1 MAFVLKDRV
10 KETTSTSGTGSVTL
24 LGAVQGF
31 QGFSAIGDGN
41 TTYYTIAGVAEWEV
55 GVGTYSAGILS
66 RDTVLA
72 SSANGDKV
80 AFSSGVKDVF
90 CTLPAS
96 TPVLAD
102 NYPITGAI
110 NTSSPNDTVNVAS
123 LTANVSTTNGD
134 LVLLP
139 KGTGALLADI
149 PDSASTGG
157 DKRGTRA
164 VDWQMTRSSSSQV
177 ASGLGSVI
185 GGGSSN
191 TASGS
196 YSSVGGGFTN
206 RAAGSF
212 SYVGGGTFNTALGNY
227 SVIAGGQSNAD
238 LTGVTNATIGGGY
251 LNRVYGNYSFVGG
264 GNQNTASVTGSAIVA
279 GLSNAANG
287 IYSFVAGGAY
297 GTARGVTGMHVFPA
311 CNAPIAAS
319 IGVSQAA
326 LLLVGGQTTDATP
339 TVLCSN
345 SSAASVNNQL
355 VLPNN
360 SAMYFSARV
369 VACVT
374 GGGNSKSWNFS
385 GLIKRGSGAASTTI
399 VGSSGGG
406 THEDAGAST
415 WDVALSADTT
425 NGGLAVTVTG
435 QAATTIRWVCKIE
448 TTEVT
453 Y

>member
-10 KETTSTSGTGSVTL
+10 KETTSTSGTGSITL

-55 GVGTYSAGILS
+55 GIGTYSAGVLS

-110 NTSSPNDTVNVAS
+110 NTSSPNGTVNVAS

-196 YSSVGGGFTN
+196 YSSVGGGLTN
-206 RAAGSF
+206 RAAGSY

-227 SVIAGGQSNAD
+227 NVIAGGQSNAD
-238 LTGVTNATIGGGY
+238 LTGVAYATIGGGY
-251 LNRVYGNYSFVGG
+251 LNRAYGDYSFVGG
-264 GNQNTASVTGSAIVA
+264 GNQNIASVPGSAIA
-279 GLSNAANG
+279 GGRYNATTG
-287 IYSFVAGGAY
+287 LYSFIGAGAY
-297 GTARGVTGMHVFPA
+297 GTTRGVAGMHVFPA
-311 CNAPIAAS
+311 CDAPIETKN
-319 IGVSQAA
+319 GVSQAG
-326 LLLVGGQTTDATP
+326 LLVLGVETTDATP
-339 TVLCSN
+339 TVLCAN
-345 SSAASVNNQL
+345 SFTASIYNQL

-385 GLIKRGSGAASTTI
+385 GLIKRGVGAASTTI

-406 THEDAGAST
+406 THEDAGASA

-425 NGGLAVTVTG
+425 LGALAVTATG
-435 QAATTIRWVCKIE
+435 QASTTIRWVCKIE

>member
-24 LGAVQGF
+24 AGAVQGF
-31 QGFSAIGDGN
+31 QGFSSVGDGN

-55 GVGTYSAGILS
+55 GIGTYSAGVLS
-66 RDTVLA
+66 RDTVLG

-80 AFSSGVKDVF
+80 AFSSGIKDVF
-90 CTLPAS
+90 CTLPAVKAVVS
-96 TPVLAD
+96 D
-102 NYPITGAI
+102 DYPMNGATS
-110 NTSSPNDTVNVAS
+110 TSSPNDTVNVAS
-123 LTANVSTTNGD
+123 ITPEVSSTNGD
-134 LVLLP
+134 IAIVP
-139 KGTGALLADI
+139 KGSGALLGQV
-149 PDSASTGG
+149 PTNTSAGG
-157 DKRGTRA
+157 NKRGTRA
-164 VDWQMTRSSSSQV
+164 VDWQMSRSSASQV
-177 ASGLGSVI
+177 ASGIGSVI
-185 GGGSSN
+185 GGGSAN
-191 TASGS
+191 TAAGS
-196 YSSVGGGFTN
+196 YSAVNGGLGNRATGSYAFIGGGYLH
-206 RAAGSF
+206 S
-212 SYVGGGTFNTALGNY
+212 VVGNY
-227 SVIAGGQSNAD
+227 NCVAGGESNAD
-238 LTGVTNATIGGGY
+238 VSGITHATIGGGY
-251 LNRVYGNYSFVGG
+251 LNRIYGNYSFVGG

-279 GLSNAANG
+279 GRNNAANG

-297 GTARGVTGMHVFPA
+297 GTTRGVTGMHVFPA
-311 CNAPIAAS
+311 CDAPIAAS
-319 IGVSQAA
+319 VGVSQGS
-326 LLLVGGQTTDATP
+326 LLILGRQTTDATP

-345 SSAASVNNQL
+345 SSAASFNNQL

-425 NGGLAVTVTG
+425 NGGLAVTATG
-435 QAATTIRWVCKIE
+435 QASTTIRWVCKIE